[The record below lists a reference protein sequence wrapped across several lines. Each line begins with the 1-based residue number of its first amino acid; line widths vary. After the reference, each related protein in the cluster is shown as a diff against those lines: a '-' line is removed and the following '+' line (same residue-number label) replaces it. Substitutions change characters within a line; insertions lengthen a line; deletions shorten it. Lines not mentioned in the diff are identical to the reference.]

1 MELALSHVDARS
13 FHWWELWPKSK
24 LEIVIERHNLDPN
37 TEEKLA
43 RIIDLT
49 IEARNEGLDQE
60 DADELDEL
68 TNWFYYE
75 IC

>member
-1 MELALSHVDARS
+1 MNQNSAKEESAMIDDNQ
-13 FHWWELWPKSK
+13 PKSK
-24 LEIVIERHNLDPN
+24 LQSVIERHNLDPS

-49 IEARNEGLDQE
+49 IEARNEGLNQE
-60 DADELDEL
+60 DADELEEL